1 MPLPGIPFS
10 DYSRGRRHF
19 LNEGQ
24 VMHGMCIDDV
34 YHVDRTLA
42 QGPGG
47 ITELVSVGT
56 AGPFVRKKIPPQLA
70 HRRVWASL
78 AECSSPRL
86 PNVETTYELPD
97 CFVVVY
103 DYVPGETLEDRVTGK
118 GCLGEGE
125 AVLLASQI
133 CEAVQAL
140 HEHGIFHRDLSPT
153 NVVIAADGAHLID
166 LGIARMH
173 RENTSRDTTPLGTYG
188 FAAPEQYGFAQSDE
202 RTDVYSIGR
211 LLGYMLTGEKPN
223 DESSAYDDALADEA
237 RVPARLR
244 RVMERAC
251 NFEPSARYQSAADLA
266 SALAG
271 ADVAQ
276 GEVGADSAQD
286 GAHDAGGA
294 GQATPTPDSKASRAS
309 GGQPSTGTQDTQVD
323 GARPHR
329 PATGHGRLMA
339 LLVVFF
345 VALSLALGIGW
356 YTTWRYAILDRDA
369 GESQQDD
376 AAATMATNTTTN
388 GGGETPSEADDSTT
402 TGSGDGTASGT
413 AGTDQAG
420 ASTGSASGGSTTASA
435 PEQDGAAD
443 SDTAEP
449 QASDAASSDSS
460 TSDQSGETAAV
471 QVSASGSASASTA
484 SSKPQAS
491 AASSKAPAG
500 DTADAASQE
509 ASSTSSTPAASGTTI
524 TPVASMS
531 QTGLQLGQTLWT
543 VGDDGY
549 LKLAVEFVNTST
561 GTKYIAP
568 QVHIVARTQDGSVLL
583 SADEGV
589 MCSYPGSSAWKYTT
603 LYVGQEPAS
612 VEIALD
618 DSSLVKISGSAAPCY
633 SVSNVHFVTD
643 AAGWSSITGDVSCT
657 EKGSASSS
665 ERLALTLVL
674 RDADGSF
681 VGGAF
686 GVVDRPDYSQTQDFS
701 ILLTE
706 ALPDYDSYEI
716 YAQVW

>member
-276 GEVGADSAQD
+276 GEGGADSAKD

-369 GESQQDD
+369 GESQQDNTP
-376 AAATMATNTTTN
+376 AGGTNTATSDDN
-388 GGGETPSEADDSTT
+388 GETPSEPNGSTA
-402 TGSGDGTASGT
+402 TGSGDGVASGT
-413 AGTDQAG
+413 AGTEQTG
-420 ASTGSASGGSTTASA
+420 ASTGSAPGGSTAASA
-435 PEQDGAAD
+435 LEQDGAAD

-449 QASDAASSDSS
+449 QASDAASQEAS
-460 TSDQSGETAAV
+460 TSDQSGKTAAA
-471 QVSASGSASASTA
+471 QVSASASASSSTASSEPQTSTA
-484 SSKPQAS
+484 SSKAT
-491 AASSKAPAG
+491 AG

-543 VGDDGY
+543 MGDDGY
-549 LKLAVEFVNTST
+549 LKLAVEFVNTSAS
-561 GTKYIAP
+561 TKYIAP

-589 MCSYPGSSAWKYTT
+589 MCSYPSSSAWKYTT

>member
-103 DYVPGETLEDRVTGK
+103 DYVPGETLEDRVSGK
-118 GCLGEGE
+118 GHLSEDE

-223 DESSAYDDALADEA
+223 DESSTYDDALADEA

-271 ADVAQ
+271 GDVAQ
-276 GEVGADSAQD
+276 GEGGADSAKD

-294 GQATPTPDSKASRAS
+294 RQVTPTPDGKVSRT
-309 GGQPSTGTQDTQVD
+309 GGKKVLPETQDTQVD
-323 GARPHR
+323 GARPRR

-369 GESQQDD
+369 GEFQQDNTP
-376 AAATMATNTTTN
+376 AGGANTATSDDN
-388 GGGETPSEADDSTT
+388 GETPSEPNGSTAT
-402 TGSGDGTASGT
+402 SSGDGVASGT
-413 AGTDQAG
+413 AGTEQTG
-420 ASTGSASGGSTTASA
+420 TSTGSASGGSTTASA
-435 PEQDGAAD
+435 HEQDGTTD
-443 SDTAEP
+443 SDATEP
-449 QASDAASSDSS
+449 QASDAASSDAM
-460 TSDQSGETAAV
+460 TSDQSGKTAAA
-471 QVSASGSASASTA
+471 QASASASASSSTA

-491 AASSKAPAG
+491 AASSKATTD

-509 ASSTSSTPAASGTTI
+509 ASLTSSTPAASGTTI
-524 TPVASMS
+524 TPVAGMS
-531 QTGLQLGQTLWT
+531 QTGLQLGQTFWT

-561 GTKYIAP
+561 GAKYIAP

-589 MCSYPGSSAWKYTT
+589 MCSYPSSSAWKYTT

-618 DSSLVKISGSAAPCY
+618 DSSLAKISGSAAPCY

-674 RDADGSF
+674 RDTDGNF

-686 GVVDRPDYSQTQDFS
+686 GVVDRPDYGQTQDFS